1 MHCGKCPALMAASKS
16 CKSLKCQTC
25 FRRYNCR
32 KAQVD
37 GLHAWQQDKIYI
49 YTYIYIYL
57 VPPKPP
63 GQRQRFM
70 PVAVIVTADVWDC
83 KCSHKVKWSS
93 WETVASRLPYIAPS
107 TNFEVF
113 MLKVFFFSPL
123 KETTCCCEDQ
133 IPNLSTYHW
142 MVLFLQR
149 LLLHWKST
157 FSVTTHT

>member
-25 FRRYNCR
+25 FRNYNCR

-37 GLHAWQQDKIYI
+37 GLHAWQQDKYI
-49 YTYIYIYL
+49 FGATKATR
-57 VPPKPP
+57 PK
-63 GQRQRFM
+63 QWFM
-70 PVAVIVTADVWDC
+70 PVAVIVTTDVWDC
-83 KCSHKVKWSS
+83 RCSHKVKWSS